1 MGLKTS
7 IRNGSSL
14 IFVFLLIL
22 SQIISV
28 GFFSSASDSQ
38 YITSTICGNSAYP
51 FEPYEPNVHG
61 IGLYDLLVVDD
72 LVIAEFE
79 DGSDFLNISTPSDP
93 KEAIICSDF
102 AHPSR
107 AFTNYGD
114 TILFGSS
121 ESYRRNYSIM
131 KIDLASNTTECT
143 EIAFWSNTRPCIMSL
158 TNDTLFVFAEN
169 IYDNHVFIEFMI
181 FNATN
186 INVLTLLGNTTL
198 TGSNVRS
205 SFIVHE
211 NFVYFISYARNLFVY
226 QINSTYQL
234 TFIKEYSFAQLE
246 SVYFHEN
253 YLFTCNDLGFQVYDY
268 SNPASLSLVTHYNIS
283 SAQYIRVRN
292 DIAYLT
298 TSDSFTTLDLSD
310 IMDIQALDQYIPSNR
325 EFVELWKI
333 DLNGNLAI
341 ILTEILWYLDYGGDY
356 GGYLYIFDI
365 SSPNKIIRLYPDR
378 IPLLDNW
385 DKFIL
390 RFILLVIVLPI
401 VTVLS
406 VILIFVRVYWKKN
419 NKRRMIHLLKL
430 ELFYFI
436 TIIN

>member
-7 IRNGSSL
+7 TRLGGRLFFI
-14 IFVFLLIL
+14 FLLII
-22 SQIISV
+22 SQLISV

-38 YITSTICGNSAYP
+38 DITSTICGYP
-51 FEPYEPNVHG
+51 VDPSEPYELNVHG

-79 DGSDFLNISTPSDP
+79 DSSAFLNISTPSEP
-93 KEAIICSDF
+93 RETLICSDF

-114 TILFGSS
+114 TVLFGSS
-121 ESYRRNYSIM
+121 ESYRQNYSIM

-143 EIAFWSNTRPCIMSL
+143 EIAFWSKTRPCLMSL
-158 TNDTLFVFAEN
+158 TNDTLYVFAEN
-169 IYDNHVFIEFMI
+169 IYDNTVYTEFMI

-211 NFVYFISYARNLFVY
+211 NFVYFISFARNLFVY

-234 TFIKEYSFAQLE
+234 SFIKEYSFAQLE

-253 YLFTCNDLGFQVYDY
+253 YLFTCNDFGLQVFDS
-268 SNPASLSLVTHYNIS
+268 SNPSNLTYITHYNIS
-283 SAQYIRVRN
+283 SAQSIRIRN
-292 DIAYLT
+292 DVGYLT

-333 DLNGNLAI
+333 ELNGNLAI
-341 ILTEILWYLDYGGDY
+341 ILTEILWFLDYGGDY

-378 IPLLDNW
+378 IPLLDDW
-385 DKFIL
+385 DKFML
-390 RFILLVIVLPI
+390 RLILLCIVLPV

-406 VILIFVRVYWKKN
+406 VILIFVREYWKK
-419 NKRRMIHLLKL
+419 KQQKKKDSSF
-430 ELFYFI
+430 E
-436 TIIN
+436 T

>member
-7 IRNGSSL
+7 TRLGCSL
-14 IFVFLLIL
+14 FFIFLLII
-22 SQIISV
+22 SQIISI
-28 GFFSSASDSQ
+28 GFFSSVSDSQ
-38 YITSTICGNSAYP
+38 DITSTVCGYPADP
-51 FEPYEPNVHG
+51 FEPYELNVHG
-61 IGLYDLLVVDD
+61 FGLYDLLVVDD

-79 DGSDFLNISTPSDP
+79 DSSAFLNISTPSEP
-93 KEAIICSDF
+93 KETLICSDF

-143 EIAFWSNTRPCIMSL
+143 EIAFWSKTRPCLMSL
-158 TNDTLFVFAEN
+158 TNDTLYVFAEN
-169 IYDNHVFIEFMI
+169 TYDNTVYTEFMI

-198 TGSNVRS
+198 TGGNVRS

-211 NFVYFISYARNLFVY
+211 NFVYFISYTRNLYVY

-234 TFIKEYSFAQLE
+234 SFIKEYSFAQLE

-253 YLFTCNDLGFQVYDY
+253 YLFTCDNFGLQVFDY
-268 SNPASLSLVTHYNIS
+268 SNPGNLVYLTHYSIS
-283 SAQYIRVRN
+283 SAQSIRINN
-292 DIAYLT
+292 DVAYLT
-298 TSDSFTTLDLSD
+298 TSDSFTTLNLSD
-310 IMDIQALDQYIPSNR
+310 IMDIQALDQYIPSDR

-333 DLNGNLAI
+333 ELNGNLAI
-341 ILTEILWYLDYGGDY
+341 ILTETLWFLDYGGDY
-356 GGYLYIFDI
+356 GGYLYIFNI

-378 IPLLDNW
+378 IPLLDDW
-385 DKFIL
+385 DKFML
-390 RFILLVIVLPI
+390 QLILLYIVLP
-401 VTVLS
+401 VVVVL
-406 VILIFVRVYWKKN
+406 VIIFSFILTWKK
-419 NKRRMIHLLKL
+419 KQQKKMDLIRDK
-430 ELFYFI
+430 
-436 TIIN
+436 

>member
-7 IRNGSSL
+7 IKNGSSL

-22 SQIISV
+22 SQIISI

-51 FEPYEPNVHG
+51 FEPYELNVHG
-61 IGLYDLLVVDD
+61 FGLYDLLVVGD
-72 LVIAEFE
+72 LVFAEFE
-79 DGSDFLNISTPSDP
+79 DSSDILNISTPSDP
-93 KEAIICSDF
+93 KETLICSDF

-121 ESYRRNYSIM
+121 ESYYQNYSIM
-131 KIDLASNTTECT
+131 KIDLASNTTECS
-143 EIAFWSNTRPCIMSL
+143 EIAFWSETRPRLMSL
-158 TNDTLFVFAEN
+158 TNDTLYVFAMN
-169 IYDNHVFIEFMI
+169 IYNNTVYPEFMI

-198 TGSNVRS
+198 TGSNLRS

-234 TFIKEYSFAQLE
+234 SFIKEYSFAQLE

-253 YLFTCNDLGFQVYDY
+253 YLFTCNNFGLQVFDS
-268 SNPASLSLVTHYNIS
+268 SNPSNLTYITHYNIS
-283 SAQYIRVRN
+283 SAQSIRINN
-292 DIAYLT
+292 DVAYLT

-310 IMDIQALDQYIPSNR
+310 IMDIQALDQYIPSDR

-333 DLNGNLAI
+333 ELNGNLAI
-341 ILTEILWYLDYGGDY
+341 ILTETLWFLDYGGDY

-365 SSPNKIIRLYPDR
+365 SSPTEIKRLYPGR
-378 IPLLDNW
+378 IPLFDSF
-385 DKFIL
+385 DIFIIQM
-390 RFILLVIVLPI
+390 ILLFVVLPI
-401 VTVLS
+401 VIILVT
-406 VILIFVRVYWKKN
+406 ILIVVIRIRKK
-419 NKRRMIHLLKL
+419 KRQVKL
-430 ELFYFI
+430 GLS
-436 TIIN
+436 